1 MGDSTFL
8 TRVLLENYKSI
19 ARCDVPLG
27 PLTFLV
33 GPNGSGKSNFL
44 DALRFVTE
52 SLRTSLDHAL
62 RERGGIKEV
71 RLRSGGRPTHFG
83 LRLEFRLRTGER
95 GFYAFRIGAL
105 KEGGYKVQ
113 REDCAL
119 NGPGDLF
126 SRVHYSVRDGKV
138 VSTSAQVA
146 PAATGD
152 RLYLVNASGLPE
164 FRPVYDAFSRM
175 GFYSLNPDRIRDLQP
190 PDAGELL
197 SRDGGN
203 LASVLAQLTS
213 HSPASKT
220 RIEEYLARVVSGV
233 RGVDTK
239 AIGPKET
246 LEFRQNFAESK
257 SSWKFLA
264 SNMSDGTLRALG
276 VLVALFQSANGHT
289 GQVPLVGIEEP
300 ELALHPAAAGALLDA
315 LQEGSESTQVLV
327 TSHSPELLDDPK
339 IPSESFLA
347 VTTDQGRTQIGPLD
361 AVGKSALRDHL
372 YTPGELLR
380 LNQLTPEPTASNQPL
395 DLFRGSKNLSIDV
408 ERLSSL
414 LHRI

>member
-19 ARCDVPLG
+19 ARCDVSLG

-44 DALRFVTE
+44 DALRLVTE

-62 RERGGIKEV
+62 RDRGGIKEV
-71 RLRSGGRPTHFG
+71 RLRSGGHPTHFG

-95 GFYAFRIGAL
+95 GFYAFRVGAL
-105 KEGGYKVQ
+105 KEGGYRVQ
-113 REDCAL
+113 REDCEL
-119 NGPGDLF
+119 LGPDVL
-126 SRVHYSVRDGKV
+126 SSPAHYSVRDGKV

-164 FRPVYDAFSRM
+164 FRPVYEAFSRM

-197 SRDGGN
+197 FRDGGN

-213 HSPASKT
+213 HSLDTKK
-220 RIEEYLARVVSGV
+220 RIEEYLSRVVSGV
-233 RGVDTK
+233 SGVDAK
-239 AIGPKET
+239 SIGPKET
-246 LEFRQNFAESK
+246 LEFRQVAVQSK

-264 SNMSDGTLRALG
+264 SSMSDGTLRALG
-276 VLVALFQSANGHT
+276 ILVALFQSANGHS

-300 ELALHPAAAGALLDA
+300 ELALHPAAAGVLLDA
-315 LQEGSESTQVLV
+315 LREGSESTQVLV
-327 TSHSPELLDDPK
+327 TSHSPDLMDDPK
-339 IPSESFLA
+339 IPSESILA
-347 VTTDQGRTQIGPLD
+347 VVANQGLTQIGALD
-361 AVGKSALRDHL
+361 DVGASALRDRL

-380 LNQLTPEPTASNQPL
+380 LNQLTPDALATGTLGAQQL
-395 DLFRGSKNLSIDV
+395 DLFGGV
-408 ERLSSL
+408 TV
-414 LHRI
+414 